1 MSKPLPA
8 KESVP
13 LKLRAHN
20 TMVYLRQ
27 HWQLYLIFMLPAF
40 VLTIIFRYVPMGG
53 VAIAFM
59 DYNPFRGLWASEWV
73 GLEHFNR
80 FLSSPD
86 FMKYLMNTLKLSVY
100 GLLWGFPAP
109 ILLAFL
115 LNRILSSKIKQKVQ
129 LVLYMPNFI
138 SVIVLCGIVRI
149 ILSPTGMVN
158 MFLGTNYNFMTMP
171 QAFRTI
177 YIASGIWQG
186 AGWSSI
192 IYTAALSNASKDLKE
207 AAVIDGANL
216 IQQIKTVEWPAIKDT
231 VLIQFIMAV
240 GNIMSVGFEKA
251 YALQTDLNMSASE
264 IISTYVY
271 KKGLLDGDYGF
282 STAVGLFNTVINVI
296 LLISMNAIVKKM
308 NEGKG
313 I

>member
-1 MSKPLPA
+1 
-8 KESVP
+8 
-13 LKLRAHN
+13 
-20 TMVYLRQ
+20 
-27 HWQLYLIFMLPAF
+27 
-40 VLTIIFRYVPMGG
+40 
-53 VAIAFM
+53 
-59 DYNPFRGLWASEWV
+59 
-73 GLEHFNR
+73 
-80 FLSSPD
+80 
-86 FMKYLMNTLKLSVY
+86 
-100 GLLWGFPAP
+100 
-109 ILLAFL
+109 
-115 LNRILSSKIKQKVQ
+115 
-129 LVLYMPNFI
+129 
-138 SVIVLCGIVRI
+138 
-149 ILSPTGMVN
+149 MVN

-282 STAVGLFNTVINVI
+282 STAVGLFNTVINIV

>member
-1 MSKPLPA
+1 
-8 KESVP
+8 
-13 LKLRAHN
+13 
-20 TMVYLRQ
+20 
-27 HWQLYLIFMLPAF
+27 
-40 VLTIIFRYVPMGG
+40 
-53 VAIAFM
+53 
-59 DYNPFRGLWASEWV
+59 
-73 GLEHFNR
+73 
-80 FLSSPD
+80 
-86 FMKYLMNTLKLSVY
+86 
-100 GLLWGFPAP
+100 
-109 ILLAFL
+109 
-115 LNRILSSKIKQKVQ
+115 
-129 LVLYMPNFI
+129 
-138 SVIVLCGIVRI
+138 
-149 ILSPTGMVN
+149 MVN
-158 MFLGTNYNFMTMP
+158 MFLGTSWNFMTMP

-186 AGWSSI
+186 AGWASI

-216 IQQIKTVEWPAIKDT
+216 IQQIKTVEWPAIKNT

-251 YALQTDLNMSASE
+251 YALQTDLNLSASE

-282 STAVGLFNTVINVI
+282 STAVGLFNTVINII
-296 LLISMNAIVKKM
+296 LLISMNTIVKKM